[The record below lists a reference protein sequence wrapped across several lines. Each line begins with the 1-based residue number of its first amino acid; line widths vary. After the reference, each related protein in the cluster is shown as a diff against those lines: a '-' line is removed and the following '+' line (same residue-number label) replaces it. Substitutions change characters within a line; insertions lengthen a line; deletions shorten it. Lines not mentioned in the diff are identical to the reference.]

1 MIRSFVLLSFMMS
14 ASVAVAETTSE
25 SAAAPAPAAKPAK
38 ERKICRS
45 DASGTRLG
53 KRICRT
59 AKEWENERSE
69 GDVDKEKQLGN

>member
-1 MIRSFVLLSFMMS
+1 MIRSFFLLSFMMS
-14 ASVAVAETTSE
+14 ASVAAAATTSE
-25 SAAAPAPAAKPAK
+25 SAPAPAAKPAK

-59 AKEWENERSE
+59 AKEWDSERSE
-69 GDVDKEKQLGN
+69 ADVDKVKQLGN